1 MGTPVCDS
9 QNLSLRFVWEMSKP
23 QRLELLL
30 EMQLESTDE
39 VLQTLQMELLKARF
53 GVNGVQ
59 RRLPIENRIFP
70 YTTLEP
76 RTWVPNQISSLGEIW

>member
-53 GVNGVQ
+53 GSTAINAA
-59 RRLPIENRIFP
+59 L
-70 YTTLEP
+70 
-76 RTWVPNQISSLGEIW
+76 S

>member
-1 MGTPVCDS
+1 MGTPGCDS

-39 VLQTLQMELLKARF
+39 GPSDTPVELLKASVGSTAF
-53 GVNGVQ
+53 NAAYPN
-59 RRLPIENRIFP
+59 RLKTRYFLIP
-70 YTTLEP
+70 L
-76 RTWVPNQISSLGEIW
+76 

>member
-23 QRLELLL
+23 QRSELLL

-39 VLQTLQMELLKARF
+39 VLQTLQMELLRARF
-53 GVNGVQ
+53 GSTAINAA
-59 RRLPIENRIFP
+59 L
-70 YTTLEP
+70 
-76 RTWVPNQISSLGEIW
+76 S

>member
-1 MGTPVCDS
+1 MGTPGCDS

-53 GVNGVQ
+53 GSTAFNAAYPN
-59 RRLPIENRIFP
+59 RLKTRYFLIP
-70 YTTLEP
+70 L
-76 RTWVPNQISSLGEIW
+76 

>member
-1 MGTPVCDS
+1 MGTPGCDS

-53 GVNGVQ
+53 GSTAINAA
-59 RRLPIENRIFP
+59 L
-70 YTTLEP
+70 
-76 RTWVPNQISSLGEIW
+76 S